1 MRERRVGIELSS
13 VEVRFEDLDIE
24 TSVFLGSRALPSVTN
39 RFIDYAQASCA
50 GRHLPAAPCRHPGI
64 CRHAGPP

>member
-1 MRERRVGIELSS
+1 MHDCRVGIELSS

-50 GRHLPAAPCRHPGI
+50 GCQLPIAPCRQPGI
-64 CRHAGPP
+64 CRRAGLP